1 MDRCVV
7 GVMHSKFYQFM
18 NLPWLLFTA
27 QSSSNFFKLKYSY
40 FTMLCLFICCFFF
53 NFWLL
58 PVACGIL
65 SSLRTR
71 DQALIPCIG
80 RRSLSHWTTR
90 RRVIAQPSCFT
101 SAHVHDLLISEV
113 CVISLLPDHVLVCSL
128 RLPGVCSSLLK
139 PNTWI
144 SFSESSC

>member
-1 MDRCVV
+1 MDICVV
-7 GVMHSKFYQFM
+7 GVMHSKFYQFT

-27 QSSSNFFKLKYSY
+27 QSSSNFFLNWSTVNLQCCVY
-40 FTMLCLFICCFFF
+40 LFFFF

-90 RRVIAQPSCFT
+90 ASVIAQPSCFT
-101 SAHVHDLLISEV
+101 SARVHDLLISEV
-113 CVISLLPDHVLVCSL
+113 CVISLLPDHVLMCSL
-128 RLPGVCSSLLK
+128 RLPGVCSSLSK
-139 PNTWI
+139 PNTWL